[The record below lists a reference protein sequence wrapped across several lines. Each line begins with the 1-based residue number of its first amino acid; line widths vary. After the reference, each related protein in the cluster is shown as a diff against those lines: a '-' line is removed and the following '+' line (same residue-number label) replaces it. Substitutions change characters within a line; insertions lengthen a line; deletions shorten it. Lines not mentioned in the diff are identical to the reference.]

1 MAIKIFHIS
10 DIHIGMK
17 FQRYPDIL
25 RANLI
30 ESRFGALR
38 NAVTE
43 ADRLK
48 CDVLAITGDIFE
60 TIKVAK
66 RDVVRVT
73 EILGAFSGDYIW
85 ILPGNHDYY
94 DQQLQLWQTFSD
106 SMPDNCVLMN
116 ESKVYSFE
124 VQDIEVDVYA
134 SPCDSKHS
142 EVNNIGWVKTI
153 SPDKNRMNILLAHGS
168 IKEISPDLHNEY
180 FPMTLQELGS
190 LDVDLSLIGHTHV
203 PYPLSQET
211 TTDRVYNA
219 GTPEPDGL
227 NYRFD
232 GSGWYIELDRS
243 KNIYAKKV
251 RLGNYKFYDIVLKVN
266 DQLNE
271 TELLK
276 PFANENLEKLIV
288 RIHLDGYLDQDH
300 YENRYEVMSAM
311 EEKFAYVE
319 INEMALK
326 PKFTQET
333 IDKSF
338 TKDSVPYA
346 LLMKLID
353 ESDGETAHLAYELM
367 MEVMDND

>member
-17 FQRYPDIL
+17 FQRYPDNL
-25 RANLI
+25 RVNLI

-38 NAVTE
+38 NAVTK
-43 ADRLK
+43 ADQLK

-66 RDVVRVT
+66 RDIVKVT
-73 EILGAFSGDYIW
+73 DILKAFSGDYIW

-106 SMPDNCVLMN
+106 SMPDNCVLMK
-116 ESKVYSFE
+116 ESKLYPFD
-124 VQDIEVDVYA
+124 VQDMEVDVYA

-142 EVNNIGWVKTI
+142 KENNIGWIKSI
-153 SPDKNRMNILLAHGS
+153 SPDNNKMNILLAHGS
-168 IKEISPDLHNEY
+168 IKEISPDLNNEY
-180 FPMTLQELGS
+180 YPMALQELEA
-190 LDVDLSLIGHTHV
+190 LDMDLCLIGHTHV
-203 PYPLSQET
+203 PYPLCQET

-232 GSGWYIELDRS
+232 GSGWYIELDQK
-243 KNIYAKKV
+243 KNVHAKKI
-251 RLGNYKFYDIVLKVN
+251 RLGTYKFYDTVIKVN
-266 DQLNE
+266 DQMSETQLLN
-271 TELLK
+271 
-276 PFANENLEKLIV
+276 PFEKENLDNLIV
-288 RIHLDGYLDQDH
+288 RIHLDGYLDQDQ
-300 YENRYEVMSAM
+300 YESRYEVLNSIQ
-311 EEKFAYVE
+311 EKFAYVE
-319 INEMALK
+319 IDEMALK
-326 PKFTQET
+326 PKFTSET

-346 LLMKLID
+346 LLMKLIN
-353 ESDGETAHLAYELM
+353 ETDGETAHLAYELM